1 MLLLAALFKP
11 RTLDQP
17 FCSQECLSKSIVGMI
32 KKNVSGGQTGADRAG
47 LDVAIRWG
55 FPHGGWCP
63 KVGLICF
70 CRVDMAKQVYS
81 KKVNIS
87 MPRELYDYLKKIVD
101 DHNAKP
107 ENAYCPTDFSKMVQK
122 AIRLMKDEKN

>member
-1 MLLLAALFKP
+1 
-11 RTLDQP
+11 
-17 FCSQECLSKSIVGMI
+17 
-32 KKNVSGGQTGADRAG
+32 
-47 LDVAIRWG
+47 
-55 FPHGGWCP
+55 
-63 KVGLICF
+63 
-70 CRVDMAKQVYS
+70 VYS